1 MINALQL
8 WKRVGTMKSNT
19 FNNFSTGIIV
29 SYKTHVGEIRFVDE
43 NYLTVCISV
52 NPDDRVRD
60 VCLVIPKQNWDE
72 VRLIKESNK

>member
-1 MINALQL
+1 
-8 WKRVGTMKSNT
+8 MKSNT

-29 SYKTHVGEIRFVDE
+29 SYKKNVGEIRFVDE